1 MSERKPPERNWKS
14 WVEEQIQD
22 AQREGEFDRLEGKGK
37 PIPGIE
43 APYDPLWWVKKLME
57 REKISVLPPALEVR
71 SKVERMI
78 ESLWTLR
85 HEAMVVERITAINA
99 EIARANRTTAAGPPT
114 TLSPLDLY
122 ATLAEWRRRTASPTS
137 PDTKENR

>member
-1 MSERKPPERNWKS
+1 M
-14 WVEEQIQD
+14 EEQIQD
-22 AQREGEFDRLEGKGK
+22 AQREGEFERLEGKGK

-71 SKVERMI
+71 SKVQRMI
-78 ESLWTLR
+78 DALWTLR
-85 HEAMVVERITAINA
+85 HEPLVVERIKTINA
-99 EIARANRTTAAGPPT
+99 EIARANRTAAAGPPT

-122 ATLAEWRRRTASPTS
+122 ATLAEWRRRTASSTS